1 MLLALSHRLQHTG
14 GAAHAAVHIL
24 AGAADTVVPTTARG
38 DVHAQQRRT
47 LQTGLVGMPNV
58 GKSTLFNA
66 MLGRAAA
73 EASNFPFCK
82 PLFPSHCVAV
92 NLRARCKWIV
102 ICIMVTTS
110 PPLPPPRFILKRR
123 HYRPKLRLCTR
134 PRRDIEGTRS
144 DVQVCTRRS
153 DISGFCRH
161 CRSHQR
167 C

>member
-1 MLLALSHRLQHTG
+1 MIVERGPWTTGQAQPLVLISSFTCSRGGPQVLDEVNLSAAMLLTLSHRLQHTG

-24 AGAADTVVPTTARG
+24 TGAAADTVVPTARG

-82 PLFPSHCVAV
+82 PFFFPLTVS
-92 NLRARCKWIV
+92 L
-102 ICIMVTTS
+102 
-110 PPLPPPRFILKRR
+110 
-123 HYRPKLRLCTR
+123 
-134 PRRDIEGTRS
+134 
-144 DVQVCTRRS
+144 
-153 DISGFCRH
+153 
-161 CRSHQR
+161 
-167 C
+167 